1 MDKRDVVFR
10 SILNFILTKNVVAR
24 METHAVG
31 FTTNDVG
38 KEENDGR
45 PSEDGLMAVVDN
57 EIVFPIRVSTKG
69 LTVIN
74 NV

>member
-1 MDKRDVVFR
+1 
-10 SILNFILTKNVVAR
+10 